1 MTFLPEFSALFAF
14 TLAAIVLTITPG
26 PDMTLFLGRTL
37 AQGRR
42 AGIAAMLGACS
53 GVLVH
58 TTAAAIGLSAL
69 LVSTS
74 KQMPLFAAS
83 PEAFLALKVAG
94 AAYLAWLAFGAIRN
108 GSSFSL
114 DKEAVPPQSFFCNWL
129 TGVGINLL
137 NPKIILFFVTF
148 LPPFVAAGDPYAGQ
162 KLFFLGVYFI
172 VIAVPMSIGMI
183 FAADSIAATLK
194 QKPSVMRAIDW
205 VFASVFS
212 AFAVHILLARA

>member
-1 MTFLPEFSALFAF
+1 MTFLPEFSALLAF
-14 TLAAIVLTITPG
+14 TLAAIVLTVTPG

-69 LVSTS
+69 V
-74 KQMPLFAAS
+74 AAS

-114 DKEAVPPQSFFCNWL
+114 DKEAVPPQSFFRNWL

>member
-1 MTFLPEFSALFAF
+1 MTFLPEPATLLAF
-14 TLAAIVLTITPG
+14 TLAALVLTITPG

-58 TTAAAIGLSAL
+58 TTLAAVGLSAL
-69 LVSTS
+69 V
-74 KQMPLFAAS
+74 AAS
-83 PEAFLALKVAG
+83 PEAFLVLKVVG
-94 AAYLAWLAFGAIRN
+94 AAYLAWLAFGAIRS

-114 DKEAVPPQSFFCNWL
+114 EKEPSAPQSFRRNWL

-148 LPPFVAAGDPYAGQ
+148 LPPFVRASDPHAGE

-172 VIAVPMSIGMI
+172 LIAIPISLAMI
-183 FAADSIAATLK
+183 LAADRIAATLK
-194 QKPSVMRAIDW
+194 RKPSVMRFVDW
-205 VFASVFS
+205 LFASVF
-212 AFAVHILLARA
+212 AGFAVHILLARA